1 MSQDNLGWLFYKELY
16 RHGSNDIHIGQ
27 TVGKITS
34 SRATMHAD
42 RLGGYGFELETTYP
56 GLLIG
61 SGYTHGIKSDK
72 DVKIGFFFDHTT
84 GMPMIPGS
92 TVKGVLRSMFGLPAG
107 KEPDKYREQKETLV
121 RNLIGDA
128 SLDVAKL
135 GREIFEGIDP
145 ESGQPLPM
153 YRRDRFFDAVVVAV
167 GEDGLLED
175 DYITPHKDPLK
186 DPKPIKFLKVPGG
199 VRFRFDFALHGD
211 ENDKRMIT
219 AKQKEMLFL
228 QLLQWHGVG
237 AKTNVGYGQ
246 FAQLSAEKLQQEK
259 QKQAALDAIANESP
273 VDKIFKE
280 YDYNTANIVSAYNQ
294 GLSERVADF
303 KDEFLKQ
310 LLALLGD
317 ELSQARNKKKPKI
330 EERIKKV
337 QKLFDELGV
346 STKK

>member
-16 RHGSNDIHIGQ
+16 RHGSNDTHIGQ
-27 TVGKITS
+27 TVDKITS
-34 SRATMHAD
+34 SRATMHTD

-107 KEPDKYREQKETLV
+107 KKPDKYREQKEALI

-145 ESGQPLPM
+145 QSGLPLPM

-219 AKQKEMLFL
+219 AEQKEMLFL

-246 FAQLSAEKLQQEK
+246 FAEWDEEQMRAFEEMQRRRSKRKLRDQMTEFEKL
-259 QKQAALDAIANESP
+259 LDEVNSFK
-273 VDKIFKE
+273 KISNKMKE
-280 YDYNTANIVSAYNQ
+280 
-294 GLSERVADF
+294 
-303 KDEFLKQ
+303 
-310 LLALLGD
+310 
-317 ELSQARNKKKPKI
+317 KI
-330 EERIKKV
+330 EKFEGTIDDIEALKSIVDSKCINCTNDQKKFHKRIMKYLNGKTGET
-337 QKLFDELGV
+337 Q
-346 STKK
+346 